1 MTAAEP
7 LSRLSDGELEER
19 IERFGRLM
27 EEADQRFQARPY
39 ALEDRAE
46 RDQWWLARRAL
57 LHERSRRQRI
67 AIDLHDDSEITR
79 LQEEDAVLRRALKG
93 GA

>member
-1 MTAAEP
+1 MTEP

-27 EEADQRFQARPY
+27 LEAHARFLRRPY

-46 RDQWWLARRAL
+46 RDRWWLAHR
-57 LHERSRRQRI
+57 
-67 AIDLHDDSEITR
+67 
-79 LQEEDAVLRRALKG
+79 AVLLERGRRKRTVQAMERERGL
-93 GA
+93 A